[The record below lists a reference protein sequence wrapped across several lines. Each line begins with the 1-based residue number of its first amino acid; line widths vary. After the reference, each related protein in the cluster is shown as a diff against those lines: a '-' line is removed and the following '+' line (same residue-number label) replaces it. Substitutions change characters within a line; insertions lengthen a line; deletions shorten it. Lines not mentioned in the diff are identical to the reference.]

1 MRRRGDG
8 PRPDLVGGPPRV
20 PDGQED
26 IADKIRAYPRQ
37 RTYLLPVL
45 MTVQDELGWLPDW
58 AIEYAGGHLRVPK
71 SEAYGAASSFPELRL
86 HEPPEHLLR
95 VCIGAACQLQGASAL
110 RTAATS
116 TAAEVEEVDCL
127 FICALAPAA
136 ELNGRMIGRATP
148 EKLRA

>member
-1 MRRRGDG
+1 MPEG
-8 PRPDLVGGPPRV
+8 L
-20 PDGQED
+20 ED

-45 MTVQDELGWLPDW
+45 MAVQDEIGWLPDW
-58 AIEYAGGHLRVPK
+58 AIEYAGAHLRVPK

-86 HEPPEHLLR
+86 HEPPDPLLR

-110 RTAATS
+110 QSAAAS
-116 TAAEVEEVDCL
+116 SGAELEEVDCL

-136 ELNGRMIGRATP
+136 ELNGRMIGRATA